1 MAGHPAGPQPLEDL
15 ITAFARL
22 PGIGRKTAQR
32 LALYVLKSPAD
43 EARALAAAIRG
54 AREDIGHCSRCF
66 NLTERG
72 HDLCHVCR
80 DPNRDQ
86 GVICV
91 VEEASD
97 VLALERSELMRGT
110 YHVLGGALS
119 PLDGIGPDDLR
130 IAELVARV
138 QRDGVR
144 EVILAHNASAEGE
157 ATAEYIHQR
166 LHGLTQV
173 TRLARG
179 LPAGSDLDLAD
190 RTTLAHALRGRTTF

>member
-1 MAGHPAGPQPLEDL
+1 MGPQPLEDL
-15 ITAFARL
+15 VTAFARL

-32 LALYVLKSPAD
+32 LALYVLKSPPQ
-43 EARALAAAIRG
+43 EAEVLAEAIRG
-54 AREDIGHCSRCF
+54 ARDNIGQCSRCF
-66 NLTERG
+66 HLTERG
-72 HDLCHVCR
+72 HELCHVCS
-80 DPNRDQ
+80 DTNRDSS
-86 GVICV
+86 VICV

-97 VLALERSELMRGT
+97 ALALERSDLMRGT

-119 PLDGIGPDDLR
+119 PLDGISPADLR
-130 IAELVARV
+130 IDELVERV
-138 QRDGVR
+138 RRDGVR

-166 LHGLTQV
+166 LAGLTNV

-190 RTTLAHALRGRTTF
+190 RTTLTHALQGRTTFR

>member
-1 MAGHPAGPQPLEDL
+1 MGPQPLEDL
-15 ITAFARL
+15 VMAFARL

-32 LALYVLKSPAD
+32 LALYVLKSPLQ
-43 EARALAAAIRG
+43 EAHTLAQAIIG
-54 AREDIGHCSRCF
+54 ARENIDHCSQCY

-72 HDLCHVCR
+72 HELCHVCR
-80 DPNRDQ
+80 DPNRDSK
-86 GVICV
+86 VICV

-97 VLALERSELMRGT
+97 ALALERSDLLKGT

-119 PLDGIGPDDLR
+119 PLDGIGPADLR
-130 IAELVARV
+130 IDELVQRV
-138 QRDGVR
+138 EKEEVC

-166 LHGLTQV
+166 LSGLTTV

-190 RTTLAHALRGRTTF
+190 RTTLIHALQGRTTFQ

>member
-1 MAGHPAGPQPLEDL
+1 MGPQPLEDL
-15 ITAFARL
+15 VMAFARL

-32 LALYVLKSPAD
+32 LALYVLKSPLQ
-43 EARALAAAIRG
+43 EAHTLAQAIIG
-54 AREDIGHCSRCF
+54 ARENIDHCSQCY

-72 HDLCHVCR
+72 HELCHVCR
-80 DPNRDQ
+80 DPNRDSK
-86 GVICV
+86 VICV

-97 VLALERSELMRGT
+97 ALALERSDLLKGT

-119 PLDGIGPDDLR
+119 PLDGIGPADLR
-130 IAELVARV
+130 IEELVQRV
-138 QRDGVR
+138 EKEEVR

-166 LHGLTQV
+166 LSGLTTV

-190 RTTLAHALRGRTTF
+190 RTTLTHALQGRTTFQ

>member
-1 MAGHPAGPQPLEDL
+1 MGPQSLEDL
-15 ITAFARL
+15 VMAFARL

-32 LALYVLKSPAD
+32 LALYVLKSPLK
-43 EARALAAAIRG
+43 EAHALAQAIIG
-54 AREDIGHCSRCF
+54 ARENIDHCSQCY

-72 HDLCHVCR
+72 HELCHVCR
-80 DPNRDQ
+80 DPNRDSK
-86 GVICV
+86 VICV

-97 VLALERSELMRGT
+97 ALALERSDLLKGT

-119 PLDGIGPDDLR
+119 PLDGIGPADLR
-130 IAELVARV
+130 IDELVQRV
-138 QRDGVR
+138 EKEEVR

-166 LHGLTQV
+166 LSGLTTV

-190 RTTLAHALRGRTTF
+190 RTTLTHALQGRTTFQ

>member
-1 MAGHPAGPQPLEDL
+1 MGPQALEDMVM
-15 ITAFARL
+15 AFARL
-22 PGIGRKTAQR
+22 PGVGRKTAQR
-32 LALYVLKSPAD
+32 LALYVLKSPPG
-43 EARALAAAIRG
+43 EAQALAEAIGG
-54 AREDIGHCSRCF
+54 ARERIGHCTLCF
-66 NLTERG
+66 NLTE
-72 HDLCHVCR
+72 HDQALCHVCR
-80 DPNRDQ
+80 DPGRDRQ
-86 GVICV
+86 VICV

-97 VLALERSELMRGT
+97 ALALERSELLRGT

-130 IAELVARV
+130 IAELLERV

-166 LHGLTQV
+166 LGTMTSV

-190 RTTLAHALRGRTTF
+190 RTTLAHALQGRTTFE

>member
-1 MAGHPAGPQPLEDL
+1 MGPQPLEDL
-15 ITAFARL
+15 VMAFARL

-32 LALYVLKSPAD
+32 LALYVLKSPLQ
-43 EARALAAAIRG
+43 EAHTLAQAIIG
-54 AREDIGHCSRCF
+54 ARENIDHCSQCY

-72 HDLCHVCR
+72 HELCHVCR
-80 DPNRDQ
+80 DPNRDSK
-86 GVICV
+86 VICV

-97 VLALERSELMRGT
+97 ALALERSDLLKGT

-119 PLDGIGPDDLR
+119 PLDGIGPADLR
-130 IAELVARV
+130 IDELVQRV
-138 QRDGVR
+138 EKEEVR

-166 LHGLTQV
+166 LSGLTTV

-190 RTTLAHALRGRTTF
+190 RTTLTHALQGRTTFQ

>member
-1 MAGHPAGPQPLEDL
+1 MGPQPLEDL
-15 ITAFARL
+15 VMAFARL

-32 LALYVLKSPAD
+32 LALYVLKSPLQ
-43 EARALAAAIRG
+43 EAHTLAQAIIG
-54 AREDIGHCSRCF
+54 ARENIDHCSQCY

-72 HDLCHVCR
+72 HELCHVCR
-80 DPNRDQ
+80 DPNRDSK
-86 GVICV
+86 VICV

-97 VLALERSELMRGT
+97 ALALERSDLLKGT

-119 PLDGIGPDDLR
+119 PLDGIGPADLR
-130 IAELVARV
+130 IDELVQRV
-138 QRDGVR
+138 EKEEVR

-166 LHGLTQV
+166 LSGLTIV

-190 RTTLAHALRGRTTF
+190 RTTLTHALQGRTTFQ

>member
-1 MAGHPAGPQPLEDL
+1 MGPQPLEDL
-15 ITAFARL
+15 VTAFARL

-32 LALYVLKSPAD
+32 LAIYVLKSPPA
-43 EARALAAAIRG
+43 EAQELAEAIRG
-54 AREDIGHCSRCF
+54 ARENIGHCSRCF

-72 HDLCHVCR
+72 HELCDVCGDTR
-80 DPNRDQ
+80 RDQ
-86 GVICV
+86 AVICV

-97 VLALERSELMRGT
+97 ALALERSDLLRGT

-119 PLDGIGPDDLR
+119 PLDGVGPADLR
-130 IAELVARV
+130 IDELIERV
-138 QRDGVR
+138 QRDSVR

-166 LHGLTQV
+166 LAGMTSV

-190 RTTLAHALRGRTTF
+190 RTTLTLALQGRTTY

>member
-1 MAGHPAGPQPLEDL
+1 MGPQPLEDL
-15 ITAFARL
+15 VMAFARL

-32 LALYVLKSPAD
+32 LALYVLKSPLQ
-43 EARALAAAIRG
+43 EAHTLAQAIIG
-54 AREDIGHCSRCF
+54 ARENIDHCSQCY

-72 HDLCHVCR
+72 HELCHVCR
-80 DPNRDQ
+80 DPNRDSK
-86 GVICV
+86 VICV

-97 VLALERSELMRGT
+97 ALALERSDLLKGT

-119 PLDGIGPDDLR
+119 PLDGIGPADLR
-130 IAELVARV
+130 IDELVQRV
-138 QRDGVR
+138 EKEEVR

-166 LHGLTQV
+166 LAGLTTV

-190 RTTLAHALRGRTTF
+190 RTTLTHALQGRTTFQ